1 VIALKATLSLN
12 TIVSRPNWSNKH
24 MASLTIRNI
33 DEQVK
38 SRLRINAAVRGVSME
53 EEVRQVLTRAVLM
66 PVNDANARGLATLI
80 RERINASG
88 AAPGF
93 DLEIAPREPMREPPT
108 FAAPSRRTRTRTR

>member
-1 VIALKATLSLN
+1 
-12 TIVSRPNWSNKH
+12 

-38 SRLRINAAVRGVSME
+38 SRLRVNAAIKGVSME
-53 EEVRQVLTRAVLM
+53 EEVRQVLTRAVLA
-66 PVNDANARGLATLI
+66 PANDADVRGLATLI

-93 DLEIAPREPMREPPT
+93 DLEIAPREPMREPPS
-108 FAAPSRRTRTRTR
+108 FAPPTRRARAHTGTRTR

>member
-1 VIALKATLSLN
+1 
-12 TIVSRPNWSNKH
+12 

-38 SRLRINAAVRGVSME
+38 SRLRVNAAIKGVSME
-53 EEVRQVLTRAVLM
+53 EEVRQVLTRAVLA
-66 PVNDANARGLATLI
+66 PANDANARGLATLI

-93 DLEIAPREPMREPPT
+93 DLEIAPREPAREPPS
-108 FAAPSRRTRTRTR
+108 FVESPRRTRTRTK

>member
-1 VIALKATLSLN
+1 
-12 TIVSRPNWSNKH
+12 

-38 SRLRINAAVRGVSME
+38 SRLRVNAAIKGVSME
-53 EEVRQVLTRAVLM
+53 EEVRQVLTRAVLE
-66 PVNDANARGLATLI
+66 PANDANVRGLATLI

-93 DLEIAPREPMREPPT
+93 DLEIPAREPTREPPS
-108 FAAPSRRTRTRTR
+108 FAEPTQPTRTPTRTRTK